1 LRVLLLARHGQ
12 SLFNVDHVVNGD
24 PRLDRGLS
32 PLGIAEGETL
42 ARQIA
47 GIAIDL
53 CITSEFPRAQETAR
67 LALAERA
74 STTATIVDPDLND
87 IRIGELEGDT
97 LDAYRTWKHAHGPAD
112 PFPGG
117 ESLDEAAR
125 RYAAAYE
132 RILARDEETV
142 LCVCHEIPVRYA
154 VNAAAGSSHLDGP
167 LHDIANAAP
176 YVFDAAGVGRAAR
189 HLRELAGPAS

>member
-1 LRVLLLARHGQ
+1 ML
-12 SLFNVDHVVNGD
+12 NVDHVVNGD

-32 PLGIAEGETL
+32 PLGIAEGEKL

-53 CITSEFPRAQETAR
+53 CITSEYPRAQETAR
-67 LALAERA
+67 LALAA
-74 STTATIVDPDLND
+74 HAGTATIVDPDLND

-97 LDAYRTWKHAHGPAD
+97 LDAYHAWKHAHAPGD

-117 ESLDEAAR
+117 ESLDDAAR

-154 VNAAAGSSHLDGP
+154 VNAAAGSNRLDGP
-167 LHDIANAAP
+167 LHDVANATP
-176 YVFDAAGVGRAAR
+176 YVFDPAGLGRAVR
-189 HLRELAGPAS
+189 HLHELAGPAS